1 MAHQRRIWAFTSALA
16 ALAAISGGCS
26 QGAGGMA
33 PLPVSAATQEYRL
46 AAGDKIR
53 LQVFGLNSFNNEYVI
68 GDSGLLSLPMIDS
81 VRVSG
86 MTLPE
91 VEQIIERRLAEQKI
105 LREPVV
111 SAQHVQLRPFYIIG
125 EVRNPGEYAY
135 RPGTTVMSAVA
146 LAGGFTYR
154 AANRSVAVTRT
165 VDGHEITG
173 SATQET
179 IVQPGDRI
187 RVFEKWF

>member
-1 MAHQRRIWAFTSALA
+1 MGHQRRILAIAA
-16 ALAAISGGCS
+16 ALALVSGCS
-26 QGAGGMA
+26 SGSSGLA
-33 PLPVSAATQEYRL
+33 PLPVASASQEYRL

-53 LQVFGLNSFNNEYVI
+53 LQVYGLDSFNNDYTI
-68 GDSGLLSLPMIDS
+68 GDSGKLSLPMIDA
-81 VRVSG
+81 VPVAG
-86 MTLPE
+86 MTLAE
-91 VEQIIERRLAEQKI
+91 VEQAIKLALAQRQI
-105 LREPVV
+105 LRDPVV
-111 SAQHVQLRPFYIIG
+111 NAQHILLRPFYIMG

-154 AANRSVAVTRT
+154 ASISSVAITRT
-165 VDGHEITG
+165 INGREITG

-179 IVQPGDRI
+179 RIEPGDRI

>member
-1 MAHQRRIWAFTSALA
+1 MRHKRRVLAIAA
-16 ALAAISGGCS
+16 ALATIFGGCS
-26 QGAGGMA
+26 TGGSNMS
-33 PLPVSAATQEYRL
+33 PLPMSAATQEYRL

-53 LQVFGLNSFNNEYVI
+53 LQVYGLDSFNSEYVI

-81 VRVSG
+81 IPVSG
-86 MTLPE
+86 MTLQE
-91 VEQIIERRLAEQKI
+91 VEQSVKRRLAEQQI
-105 LREPVV
+105 LRDPVV
-111 SAQHVQLRPFYIIG
+111 SAQHIQLRPFYIMG

-154 AANRSVAVTRT
+154 ASNRSVAVTRT
-165 VDGHEITG
+165 IDGREITG
-173 SATQET
+173 SATQDSK
-179 IVQPGDRI
+179 VQPGDRI

>member
-1 MAHQRRIWAFTSALA
+1 MPRQRRVLAIAAAFT
-16 ALAAISGGCS
+16 AISTACS
-26 QGAGGMA
+26 AGGSSLS
-33 PLPVSAATQEYRL
+33 PLPISASTQEYRL

-53 LQVFGLNSFNNEYVI
+53 LQVYGLDSFNQEYVI
-68 GDSGLLSLPMIDS
+68 GDSGLLSLPMIGS
-81 VRVSG
+81 LPVAG
-86 MTLPE
+86 LTLAE
-91 VEQIIERRLAEQKI
+91 VEQNVGRRLAEQKI

-111 SAQHVQLRPFYIIG
+111 NAQHVQLRPFYIMG
-125 EVRNPGEYAY
+125 EVRNPGEYAF

-154 AANRSVAVTRT
+154 ASSRSVAVTRT
-165 VDGHEITG
+165 VNGRELTG

-179 IVQPGDRI
+179 KIEPGDRI

>member
-1 MAHQRRIWAFTSALA
+1 MKHHRVLAFAVALA
-16 ALAAISGGCS
+16 AFGGCS
-26 QGAGGMA
+26 QGTGGLA
-33 PLPVSAATQEYRL
+33 PLPISTLAQEYRL

-53 LQVFGLNSFNNEYVI
+53 LQVFGLDSFNNEYLI
-68 GDSGLLSLPMIDS
+68 GDSGSLSLPMIDS
-81 VRVSG
+81 IRVSG
-86 MTLPE
+86 MTLAE
-91 VEQIIERRLAEQKI
+91 VEGNIERRLAEQKI

-111 SAQHVQLRPFYIIG
+111 NAQHVQLRPFYIFG

-165 VDGHEITG
+165 VGGSVITG

-179 IVQPGDRI
+179 KVQPGDRI